1 MTEIKFNEIKK
12 FLINL
17 IINTNTNLRNLQLT
31 SITKNYTKPL
41 PSISPDNIMN
51 DNENTDNPVLV
62 MGYQSLD
69 YIWLL
74 IFDLLIFIFL
84 SIKAY
89 QGAKKIVENIKDTE
103 DPNYANKLKFMKG
116 LVYANG
122 SKNI

>member
-41 PSISPDNIMN
+41 PSILPDNIMN